1 MTFHGNILGIVP
13 GMQSLAVLGRAT
25 KMVPKDS
32 LKVNRKKQ
40 TKNMIGG
47 FTDIMVGT
55 TMIGPTANIIA
66 AVP

>member
-1 MTFHGNILGIVP
+1 MTFV
-13 GMQSLAVLGRAT
+13 VLGRAT
-25 KMVPKDS
+25 KMVPKDP
-32 LKVNRKKQ
+32 LKVSPKKQ
-40 TKNMIGG
+40 TKKIIGG